1 MGSKSAGPGGQMGG
15 MGDVQPF
22 DMPPTQQVPYN
33 PYTMTTS
40 ADMNRQPPVDPYY
53 GRASRDDFVDRNPPN
68 YQPMGNVLGQVMGGG
83 LGRMGGPP
91 SPPQLSS
98 MSNEDYLRRL
108 YRAELGREPD
118 QSGMD
123 FWRQQMTNG
132 MSRDQVRQMFDQSE
146 EGQGYNQRRPQIN
159 GLFPGGP
166 PTRVPVN
173 GDGQP
178 VRPPVMGPGMN
189 PFMGNLGGDNFPMPQ
204 RAPIERPMLPPEVA
218 DALRLAMQGQ
228 TQRPMGQTPMGVMPM
243 PQGRLRTQPFDP
255 YSPAAQSEAAEIGRQ
270 MGLSP
275 SDPRVQDEL
284 RLRRGLPVY

>member
-15 MGDVQPF
+15 MGDVPAF

-40 ADMNRQPPVDPYY
+40 ADM
-53 GRASRDDFVDRNPPN
+53 
-68 YQPMGNVLGQVMGGG
+68 LGQTLPAPLGGTAP
-83 LGRMGGPP
+83 RPP
-91 SPPQLSS
+91 
-98 MSNEDYLRRL
+98 MSNEDYLRQL
-108 YRAELGREPD
+108 YRSELGREPD

-123 FWRQQMTNG
+123 FWRQQMTGG
-132 MSRDQVRQMFDQSE
+132 MNRDQVQRMFDQSE

-204 RAPIERPMLPPEVA
+204 RAPIERPMLPPEVV

-228 TQRPMGQTPMGVMPM
+228 TQRPMGQTPMGVM

-255 YSPAAQSEAAEIGRQ
+255 YSPAAQSEAAEIARQ